1 MKWTLFTKCGKTLRY
16 SPILCAHCTR
26 NEALIPFY
34 LQFEWFFIIY
44 LLYYNWN
51 PYRLC
56 AMLLQSSSG
65 LRILRANI
73 YYGEAGVI
81 SMKLE
86 ALSLSHTQ
94 LLDFNEING
103 AGCQTIQM
111 RVFGFK
117 LNPHYEV
124 MGVLVKRPL
133 LFAPIRTISY
143 HLSQNQFFIICVLS
157 MVSVDTVFNVI
168 FWGCFWF
175 PPTHGFPMETV
186 NEARSTWFHCQFSV
200 YEHGITPL

>member
-1 MKWTLFTKCGKTLRY
+1 MCDAVAVVVWLTDFT
-16 SPILCAHCTR
+16 S
-26 NEALIPFY
+26 
-34 LQFEWFFIIY
+34 QY
-44 LLYYNWN
+44 LLWWSWCNFDETW
-51 PYRLC
+51 
-56 AMLLQSSSG
+56 SS
-65 LRILRANI
+65 
-73 YYGEAGVI
+73 
-81 SMKLE
+81 
-86 ALSLSHTQ
+86 LSLSHTQ